1 MKNIYLITGNSFYL
15 IEDEIKKI
23 VKNNSYDQFD
33 LNYVELKDILEE
45 ASYPSMFG
53 DKKYMVIKNA
63 NIFGSSRKKKDEEG
77 SPSKTK
83 SPLENYLDNP
93 NPDTVL
99 IFIYLGKADSKKK
112 IVKMIKDEFSFIE
125 VPELKGKELNMRVIS
140 DLKSMGYSIDYDTAS
155 YIAENNRKNYDLI
168 HNELDKIDLY
178 YLGGKALTIDDIKG
192 IVSHT
197 IDDNNFNFVNAL
209 VEKDIKRTFKLYEE
223 LMIQKVEPII
233 LFSMVSKQF
242 RNMLIYKKMYNE
254 LSNEELK
261 KMFGFGFDFQ
271 LSNLAKATSDYSVR
285 ELENLLV
292 FSADLDYK
300 IKTGK
305 TSNKLALE
313 ILIFEVCK

>member
-23 VKNNSYDQFD
+23 VKSNSYDQFD
-33 LNYVELKDILEE
+33 LNDVELKDILEE

-77 SPSKTK
+77 SSSKTK

-112 IVKMIKDEFSFIE
+112 VVKIIKDEYSFIE
-125 VPELKGKELNMRVIS
+125 VPELKGKELNMRIIS
-140 DLKSMGYSIDYDTAS
+140 DLRNMGYSIDYDTAS

-168 HNELDKIDLY
+168 HNEIDKIDLY
-178 YLGGKALTIDDIKG
+178 YLGGRNLTIDDIKG

-209 VEKDIKRTFKLYEE
+209 VEKNIKKTFKLYEE

-254 LSNEELK
+254 LNNEELK

-285 ELENLLV
+285 ELEDLLV